1 MSDNMK
7 EDMMTITLVSFVSS
21 VFLTA
26 AIIVVVV
33 INPAYAIEGFST
45 YKDPTSLFTIQYP
58 SDWKQR

>member
-7 EDMMTITLVSFVSS
+7 EDMMTLTLVSFVSS

-26 AIIVVVV
+26 AIIVVV

-45 YKDPTSLFTIQYP
+45 YKDPTSLFAIQYP